1 MLPWVR
7 LCMRSIVAGSD
18 TCGRIG
24 VRQAMQGDTQAHNL
38 ACKAQL
44 TARYSAAHCSSK
56 EPSIP
61 KQRKTEPSQN
71 FRVYKATRVHALQ
84 SKPRHHRCSPIP
96 TEQMVTDRC
105 LSSSSMCGAQQGP
118 NGLLYGGAAKPHHEI
133 GEALTAPTC
142 RRERQSA
149 YQSQPLG
156 YLRTQ

>member
-1 MLPWVR
+1 MLPCVR

-24 VRQAMQGDTQAHNL
+24 VRQAMQDTQAHNL

-71 FRVYKATRVHALQ
+71 FRVYKATRVLALQ
-84 SKPRHHRCSPIP
+84 SKPRHQRCSPMP

-105 LSSSSMCGAQQGP
+105 LSSSSMAERSRAQTAFCTVAQQNLTMKQGKHSQR
-118 NGLLYGGAAKPHHEI
+118 LAAGVKGSLHTSPS
-133 GEALTAPTC
+133 
-142 RRERQSA
+142 R
-149 YQSQPLG
+149 
-156 YLRTQ
+156 